1 VIEEIAETPI
11 QAITFFWGDPRDHD
25 ESVKLLQRRG
35 IKVIWQCGSA
45 NEAHAAKQTGV
56 DVAMAQGFEAG
67 GHVRGTVATSALI
80 PEVRDAVGDMPV
92 VAAGGI
98 ADGRGLAAMLA
109 LGADGAVF
117 GTRFLASHEAA
128 AHPEYKRRVVNAH
141 ARKTVHTTLFDIG
154 WPDAPHR
161 VLRTE
166 IVEQWEHAGRP
177 ESGKRPGEGKTV
189 GVSRRADLAIPL
201 VNYTVMCPTDYV
213 DGDIAGMAF
222 YAGQSCSLVHEV
234 LPAGEIVRRIVN
246 EARDVIDRLASLAR

>member
-1 VIEEIAETPI
+1 
-11 QAITFFWGDPRDHD
+11 
-25 ESVKLLQRRG
+25 
-35 IKVIWQCGSA
+35 
-45 NEAHAAKQTGV
+45 
-56 DVAMAQGFEAG
+56 
-67 GHVRGTVATSALI
+67 
-80 PEVRDAVGDMPV
+80 
-92 VAAGGI
+92 
-98 ADGRGLAAMLA
+98 MLKI
-109 LGADGAVF
+109 

-141 ARKTVHTTLFDIG
+141 ANETVHTTLFDIG
-154 WPDAPHR
+154 WPDAAHR
-161 VLRTE
+161 VLRTNVVDDVLPHRE
-166 IVEQWEHAGRP
+166 PLLDFYEWERAGRP